1 MIDAATRR
9 LIRGLPVIDAS
20 IAASTRTKASYY
32 IILSIL
38 SRENMAAD
46 HVENL
51 ALASHRCNLHGSN
64 LSGIDPLTAV
74 VVSLFNPR
82 HERWQEHFA
91 FREEYIEGLTPT
103 GRATVEVLAL
113 NDARRLELRR
123 ELWVLGELH

>member
-91 FREEYIEGLTPT
+91 FPESMLTPVWDS
-103 GRATVEVLAL
+103 RLATFPLKIQKRV
-113 NDARRLELRR
+113 
-123 ELWVLGELH
+123 WGPF